1 MTDGQKSLVLRLLRE
16 CLEYF
21 DARAKIEEKDDQPW
35 QNVEQFLS
43 DEVLSVIELLEGKA
57 MSNIKPIIKRMR
69 RKLEVMYLDRKA
81 AGDIVSHDIQELLS
95 LIDMLERE
103 LAIEGPF
110 TAEDIEDMFTGKDV
124 GI

>member
-1 MTDGQKSLVLRLLRE
+1 
-16 CLEYF
+16 
-21 DARAKIEEKDDQPW
+21 
-35 QNVEQFLS
+35 
-43 DEVLSVIELLEGKA
+43 

-95 LIDMLERE
+95 LVDMLERE

>member
-1 MTDGQKSLVLRLLRE
+1 
-16 CLEYF
+16 
-21 DARAKIEEKDDQPW
+21 
-35 QNVEQFLS
+35 
-43 DEVLSVIELLEGKA
+43 

-69 RKLEVMYLDRKA
+69 RKLEVIYLDRSA

-110 TAEDIEDMFTGKDV
+110 TAEDIEELFNGKDV

>member
-1 MTDGQKSLVLRLLRE
+1 
-16 CLEYF
+16 
-21 DARAKIEEKDDQPW
+21 
-35 QNVEQFLS
+35 
-43 DEVLSVIELLEGKA
+43 

>member
-1 MTDGQKSLVLRLLRE
+1 
-16 CLEYF
+16 
-21 DARAKIEEKDDQPW
+21 
-35 QNVEQFLS
+35 
-43 DEVLSVIELLEGKA
+43 

-69 RKLEVMYLDRKA
+69 RKLEVMHLYRKA

-110 TAEDIEDMFTGKDV
+110 TAEDIEDMFTRKDV